1 MRYDRPLEEAPM
13 PGFDRT
19 TLGMMAMFTLGAP
32 ACSTERATIGT
43 SSGPGAGAGG
53 ATSATHGSG
62 AGPASSSAIVAG
74 SAGVG
79 GGGSGGGG
87 PFVCDPPAAAGSL
100 YAQTGDAFGALDPI
114 SMCQYRGD
122 VLLIVNTAAL

>member
-1 MRYDRPLEEAPM
+1 M

-19 TLGMMAMFTLGAP
+19 TLGMMAMFTLGAT
-32 ACSTERATIGT
+32 ACSAERAAV
-43 SSGPGAGAGG
+43 GAGAGG
-53 ATSATHGSG
+53 TSSSHGSG

-74 SAGVG
+74 SAAVGAG
-79 GGGSGGGG
+79 GGGGAGGG

-100 YAQTGDAFGALDPI
+100 YAQTGDAFGALDPL